1 MTNKAKKSLNIGVG
15 WFLAATVIWGVL
27 AYFFYRQSKDPQYNA
42 ANKSLFLSLVTVF
55 LIFGIVALI
64 FMILTVVL
72 ILGAMKKDRYDAAY
86 NRGLLLGFIGLFFGL
101 GAGAMLLAASRT
113 HLKNH
118 PKYLAT
124 LPVPTPICERCG
136 QPVQFDKE
144 VGGWYCP
151 TCKIHLTKGV
161 PKPRAPEKPVLPPTP
176 PPRPGGQPP
185 VYQPYSPQ
193 PGAAPPQAPP
203 VSYPPQPAT
212 APPPKPMG
220 PPPGGYPPK
229 PMGPPPAGYPPQQ
242 GMAPPPKPMG
252 PPPGG
257 YPPKPMGP
265 PPAGYPPQQGM
276 APPPKPMG
284 PPPAGGPP
292 KPLPSNV
299 KNVTCTRCGKTFY
312 WTIVDPNARM
322 AKCPW
327 CNNELMA

>member
-1 MTNKAKKSLNIGVG
+1 MTNKAKKSLNIGVV
-15 WFLAATVIWGVL
+15 WFLVATILWAVL
-27 AYFFYRQSKDPQYNA
+27 GYFFYHQSKDPQYNA
-42 ANKSLFLSLVTVF
+42 ANKSLFLSLVTVC
-55 LIFGIVALI
+55 LIFGLFALI

-72 ILGAMKKDRYDAAY
+72 IIGAMKKDKYDSAY
-86 NRGLLLGFIGLFFGL
+86 NRGLLIGFIGLFFGF
-101 GAGAMLLAASRT
+101 GAGAMLLIAART

-161 PKPRAPEKPVLPPTP
+161 PRPKAPEKPVLPPTP
-176 PPRPGGQPP
+176 PPTPGGQAP

-193 PGAAPPQAPP
+193 TGSMPPQAPP
-203 VSYPPQPAT
+203 AGYPPQPKPMGPPPGGYPPKPMGPPPAGYPPQQGT

-229 PMGPPPAGYPPQQ
+229 PMGPPPAGYPPQ
-242 GMAPPPKPMG
+242 
-252 PPPGG
+252 PGT
-257 YPPKPMGP
+257 
-265 PPAGYPPQQGM
+265 